1 MHAREIN
8 FFDPEL
14 ARDPYPAY
22 EALQRDAPALWS
34 DQLYGWVITRHEDC
48 AALLR
53 DRRMSSARMPRLFAM
68 LYGQTPIDPASV
80 TYEHHTRT
88 MLFADPPEHTRLR
101 ATMAR
106 AFTPRAL
113 AAYREPIARTVA
125 HALDTFTAGTAGDAQ
140 TGFARPISG
149 AVIAEI
155 MGVPAAD
162 RAQVAAWTAAAI
174 GFLRGAAGGPEL
186 QAAVEQALRQFLA
199 YVEGLIAERRE
210 HPRED
215 LISFLVEAHEQ
226 ERLSDWELSNQTV
239 QLIAAGQFT
248 IDETIGMSILTLLEH
263 PDQLARLKASPE
275 LWEGAVEECVR
286 HTTPAQAIH
295 RIVAEPVELHGETL
309 RAGDLVYLFLGAANS
324 DARVFPE
331 PRRFDVARPEASRHL
346 GFAVGPHFCLGASL
360 ARIELHT
367 ALRGFFER
375 LPDVR
380 LAGAPAPLPAG
391 IFARALLSLPLA
403 W

>member
-8 FFDPEL
+8 FFDPAL
-14 ARDPYPAY
+14 ASDPFPAF

-34 DQLYGWVITRHEDC
+34 DALYGWVITRHEDC
-48 AALLR
+48 SALLR

-80 TYEHHTRT
+80 TYEHHTKT
-88 MLFADPPEHTRLR
+88 MLFADPPEHGRLR

-113 AAYREPIARTVA
+113 EAYREPIARTVA
-125 HALDTFTAGTAGDAQ
+125 RALDEFAAGGGGDVV
-140 TGFARPISG
+140 TGYARPISG

-162 RAQVAAWTAAAI
+162 RAQVSAWTAAAI

-186 QAAVEQALRQFLA
+186 LAAVEDALRRFLDYA
-199 YVEGLIAERRE
+199 QGLIEDRRKS
-210 HPRED
+210 PRED

-248 IDETIGMSILTLLEH
+248 IEETIGMSVLTLLEH
-263 PDQLARLKASPE
+263 PDQLDRLKADPA
-275 LWEGAVEECVR
+275 LWETAVDECAR
-286 HTTPAQAIH
+286 FTTPAQVIH
-295 RIVAEPVELHGETL
+295 RIAAEPVELHGQTL
-309 RAGDLVYLFLGAANS
+309 RAGDLVYLFLSAANS
-324 DARVFPE
+324 DARIFPE
-331 PRRFDVARPEASRHL
+331 PRRLDVGRAEASRHL
-346 GFAVGPHFCLGASL
+346 GFAAGPHFCLGASL
-360 ARIELHT
+360 ARLELRA
-367 ALRGFFER
+367 ALRSFFER
-375 LPDVR
+375 LPAVR
-380 LAGAPAPLPAG
+380 LAGPPVPLPAG
-391 IFARALLSLPLA
+391 VFARALLSLPVA